1 MKGSP
6 TPSVTPLLISPLHI
20 HLQNIAAALDH
31 LGFLQSLITFS
42 STIWLPS
49 NTTKAYS
56 RLEFIDNL
64 CSMQD
69 FVEPISE
76 RDII

>member
-1 MKGSP
+1 MDEFRVLLHHLRRPAHIASAH
-6 TPSVTPLLISPLHI
+6 PSSEYRRCTRSRF
-20 HLQNIAAALDH
+20 Q
-31 LGFLQSLITFS
+31 QSLITFS

-49 NTTKAYS
+49 NTTKIPD
-56 RLEFIDNL
+56 IDNL